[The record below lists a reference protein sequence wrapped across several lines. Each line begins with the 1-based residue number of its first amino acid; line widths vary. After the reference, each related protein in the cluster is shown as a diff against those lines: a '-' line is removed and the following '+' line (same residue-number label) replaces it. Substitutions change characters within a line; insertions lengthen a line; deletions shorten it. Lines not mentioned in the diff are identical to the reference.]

1 MSSEQPAAVAQAW
14 SELIGQLADRIAA
27 NAASFDLP

>member
-1 MSSEQPAAVAQAW
+1 VAQAW